1 MIIGMLL
8 IVLCLI
14 TLWLTSPR
22 RRRLVRWHFQRV
34 SVLSYQDWLDAM
46 LSVIQMSIVV
56 LVLFGYSARLN
67 LGGFLPFLG
76 RLTWSWQFLV
86 YMVLYLL
93 ALIEIT
99 LVVLVLLFDLVLQK
113 DSRLLFKKLTW
124 LAFKPDKP
132 IASLFLLS
140 LVLLADSIFY
150 LGLLV
155 ALGKQ
160 SLVSVLGLVLG
171 YALAKACRYS
181 SGLHWVLAF
190 CLFALIG
197 VWAVTATLLYGW
209 LAGVLVL
216 IVTYTMISFK
226 EQQ

>member
-67 LGGFLPFLG
+67 LGDFLPFLG

-113 DSRLLFKKLTW
+113 DSRLLLRNS
-124 LAFKPDKP
+124 P
-132 IASLFLLS
+132 
-140 LVLLADSIFY
+140 
-150 LGLLV
+150 G
-155 ALGKQ
+155 
-160 SLVSVLGLVLG
+160 
-171 YALAKACRYS
+171 
-181 SGLHWVLAF
+181 
-190 CLFALIG
+190 
-197 VWAVTATLLYGW
+197 
-209 LAGVLVL
+209 
-216 IVTYTMISFK
+216 
-226 EQQ
+226 

>member
-67 LGGFLPFLG
+67 LGDFLPFLG

-113 DSRLLFKKLTW
+113 DSRLLFKET
-124 LAFKPDKP
+124 P
-132 IASLFLLS
+132 
-140 LVLLADSIFY
+140 
-150 LGLLV
+150 
-155 ALGKQ
+155 
-160 SLVSVLGLVLG
+160 
-171 YALAKACRYS
+171 
-181 SGLHWVLAF
+181 
-190 CLFALIG
+190 
-197 VWAVTATLLYGW
+197 YG
-209 LAGVLVL
+209 
-216 IVTYTMISFK
+216 
-226 EQQ
+226 